1 MAKKEITNPALETWI
16 ALNDAL
22 RDADE
27 ELCQELLDEELA
39 GRKRQQF
46 IKRIHSRLNKAR
58 ADKERKRLGL

>member
-27 ELCQELLDEELA
+27 KLCQELLDEELA
-39 GRKRQQF
+39 GRQRQQF
-46 IKRIHSRLNKAR
+46 IRRIHSRLNKAR
-58 ADKERKRLGL
+58 ADKEREDLGL